1 MHTTDLTISNFV
13 PLPDRGK
20 PNSEFEQLY
29 ADLRRKEQRMYSDEE
44 LTRLPVVTKQ
54 HPHHTEWQVRK
65 RSCARLV
72 HHLGKRQPLKILE
85 IGCGNGWLSRQLSNI
100 PGSRIIGI
108 DVNFAELQQAA
119 RVFSHI
125 PNLQFI
131 YGDIRSKIFDEME
144 FDCIIFAACIQYF
157 PSLQEIIA
165 CALAKLKKNGEIHI
179 LDSPFYKPA
188 EVDAARKRTAD
199 YYHQLGFPG
208 MSGHY
213 FHHPVTELSIF
224 GYETL
229 YQPSSLQHYLL
240 KNKNPFPWIC
250 IKGLKV

>member
-1 MHTTDLTISNFV
+1 MKATDFTISNFV

-20 PNSEFEQLY
+20 PDAEFENMY
-29 ADLRRKEQRMYSDEE
+29 VALRRCEQRIYTDEE
-44 LTRLPVVTKQ
+44 LARLPIVSKQ
-54 HPHHTEWQVRK
+54 HPHYTEWQIRK

-72 HHLGKRQPLKILE
+72 HHLEKRQPLKVLE
-85 IGCGNGWLSRQLSNI
+85 VGCGNGWLSRQLSNI
-100 PGSRIIGI
+100 PGSKVIGI
-108 DVNFAELQQAA
+108 DVNFTELQQAA

-131 YGDIRSKIFDEME
+131 YGDIRAEIFDEME

-157 PSLQEIIA
+157 PSLQEIVA
-165 CALAKLKKNGEIHI
+165 CAMAKLKKNGEIHI

-188 EVDAARKRTAD
+188 DIDAARKRTAD
-199 YYHQLGFPG
+199 YYNALGFPG

-213 FHHPVTELSIF
+213 FHHAVTQLAAF
-224 GYETL
+224 DYDML

-240 KNKNPFPWIC
+240 KNKNPFPWIVVRR
-250 IKGLKV
+250 LKV